1 MDYAFNEVRTIKPSE
16 QNLLPSDE
24 LLPFTIEKHRPVWG
38 GLEYSRLTGSSV
50 DQVMPASLL
59 SLTQRVSSY
68 KEGPELFKIQS
79 CNIPGG
85 KVKLAE

>member
-1 MDYAFNEVRTIKPSE
+1 VGTR
-16 QNLLPSDE
+16 
-24 LLPFTIEKHRPVWG
+24 
-38 GLEYSRLTGSSV
+38 RLTGSSV
-50 DQVMPASLL
+50 DQVMLCFAVE
-59 SLTQRVSSY
+59 LTQRVSSY